1 MALQWVALTLGMLLI
16 IVACGGGGGGAA
28 DVTNPISAQP
38 STAVTTVGTVVE
50 DRTIWE
56 YLTYEQQPSYTYA
69 GVTYPPGPVSFLI
82 QGHIAHDFWLDGNP
96 DILIPINKAYASGVD
111 TRFKPLI
118 FKNTGTRFIEASNE
132 VMNEMP
138 SIPGIRRSYAFT
150 DDIGSSGV
158 FGVAHDTGDRD
169 SADALFISS
178 GNVPADQTL
187 TSIPTL
193 PLADQLGR
201 QNAVDAHAMAG
212 GDIDGDGLTD
222 FIVGEW
228 RATSGP
234 YVLSQYNRDQWEVR
248 RSHFL
253 TSLLALPMV
262 NPGAGEGGNLLLD
275 LHLADLNDD
284 GFDDLVAGFG
294 HGSARSALFIN
305 DGQGGFSHENK
316 RDLPESI
323 YGVDNTLHLR
333 TFSLDKDQ
341 DGDLDLLII
350 HSRYEP
356 YYAGYTFQFLVNDG
370 TGLFSDATL
379 SSFSYLS
386 EQHFL
391 SGRLEWTDNFYLLDV
406 NQDGEL
412 DIVGSDLSG
421 VRLWLGRSDVSWEEV
436 TVKTIEDHI
445 GDPHIFVQM
454 ENGSVHALVFQQSWI
469 DRTGTANKIWIDHVS
484 LQGLKN

>member
-69 GVTYPPGPVSFLI
+69 GVTYPPGPVSFFI

-212 GDIDGDGLTD
+212 D
-222 FIVGEW
+222 
-228 RATSGP
+228 R
-234 YVLSQYNRDQWEVR
+234 
-248 RSHFL
+248 
-253 TSLLALPMV
+253 
-262 NPGAGEGGNLLLD
+262 
-275 LHLADLNDD
+275 
-284 GFDDLVAGFG
+284 
-294 HGSARSALFIN
+294 
-305 DGQGGFSHENK
+305 K
-316 RDLPESI
+316 
-323 YGVDNTLHLR
+323 
-333 TFSLDKDQ
+333 
-341 DGDLDLLII
+341 
-350 HSRYEP
+350 
-356 YYAGYTFQFLVNDG
+356 
-370 TGLFSDATL
+370 
-379 SSFSYLS
+379 
-386 EQHFL
+386 
-391 SGRLEWTDNFYLLDV
+391 
-406 NQDGEL
+406 
-412 DIVGSDLSG
+412 
-421 VRLWLGRSDVSWEEV
+421 
-436 TVKTIEDHI
+436 
-445 GDPHIFVQM
+445 
-454 ENGSVHALVFQQSWI
+454 SVV
-469 DRTGTANKIWIDHVS
+469 
-484 LQGLKN
+484 